1 MIVVLAPD
9 SFKGTLAAADVAAAL
24 AAGWRDRRPA
34 AEIVMLPMADGG
46 EGTLDAFALSVPS
59 ARRMPVTVTGPHG
72 APVEAAWLLLPSATD
87 GDGILDG
94 ARDGGFHGVTG
105 VVELASTSGIELL
118 GGDLRPLDAHT
129 IGFGQAISQALDFG
143 VDRLLLG
150 IGSSAS
156 TDGGT
161 GALSALGARFT
172 DAAGC
177 AVPPGARGLGTVA
190 HADLADLRALP
201 AGGVVVLTDVKNPL
215 LGATGAAAVFG
226 PQKGLDERT
235 VTHAEAGLARLTGL
249 LPADPSTAGAG
260 AAGGVGFGL
269 LAWGARLVPGAAQ
282 VAELVGLPAA
292 VAAASVVITGEGSFD
307 GQSAGGKAPAHVL
320 AVAHAAGV
328 PVAVVAGRITK
339 DADTSRLAAALSLSE
354 LAGSSA
360 QAMADP
366 ARWLR
371 AAGRQLAE
379 RFRD

>member
-1 MIVVLAPD
+1 MTVVLAPD

-24 AAGWRDRRPA
+24 AAGWRDRRPEDA
-34 AEIVMLPMADGG
+34 IVMLPMADGG
-46 EGTLDAFALSVPS
+46 EGTLDAFALSVPG
-59 ARRMPVTVTGPHG
+59 ARHMPLTVTGPHG
-72 APVEAAWLLLPSATD
+72 APVEAAWLLLPPATD
-87 GDGILDG
+87 G
-94 ARDGGFHGVTG
+94 DGGFHGVTG

-118 GGDLRPLDAHT
+118 GGDLRPLDAHST
-129 IGFGQAISQALDFG
+129 GFGQAIAQALDFG

-156 TDGGT
+156 TDGGM

-172 DAAGC
+172 DAAGY
-177 AVPPGARGLGTVA
+177 ATPPGARGLGAVV
-190 HADLADLRALP
+190 HADLADLRSLP
-201 AGGVVVLTDVKNPL
+201 AGGVVVLTDVTNPL
-215 LGATGAAAVFG
+215 LGPAGAAAVFG

-235 VTHAEAGLARLTGL
+235 MVDAEAGLARLTGL
-249 LPADPSTAGAG
+249 LPADPSAAGAG

-269 LAWGARLVPGAAQ
+269 LAWGARIVPGAAE
-282 VAELVGLPAA
+282 VAEMVGLPAA
-292 VAAASVVITGEGSFD
+292 VGAASVVITGEGSND

-328 PVAVVAGRITK
+328 PVAVVAGRITA
-339 DADTSRLAAALSLSE
+339 DADASRLAAALSLSE

-371 AAGRQLAE
+371 EAGRQLAE
-379 RFRD
+379 VLGR